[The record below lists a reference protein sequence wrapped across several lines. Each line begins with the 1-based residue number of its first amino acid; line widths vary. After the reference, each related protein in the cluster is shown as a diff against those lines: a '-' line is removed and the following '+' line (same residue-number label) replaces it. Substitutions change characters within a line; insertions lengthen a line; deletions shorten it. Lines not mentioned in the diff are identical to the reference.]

1 MAKGKKFNAA
11 EKHFEKRELEYKRK
25 IKELEREIFLL
36 RRDNLF
42 LSNLMNLINK
52 DSLDIIERDEEIMKL
67 KDMSKED
74 VDSLVRVMKLQMT
87 MEPIFTPLYKS
98 IYNR

>member
-52 DSLDIIERDEEIMKL
+52 DSLDIMERDEEIMKL

>member
-1 MAKGKKFNAA
+1 MAKGNKFNAA

-74 VDSLVRVMKLQMT
+74 VDSLVRVRKLQMT

>member
-42 LSNLMNLINK
+42 LSNLMNVVNK
-52 DSLDIIERDEEIMKL
+52 DSFDIIERDEEIMKL

-74 VDSLVRVMKLQMT
+74 VNSLIKVRKLQMT

-98 IYNR
+98 IYNK

>member
-74 VDSLVRVMKLQMT
+74 VDSLVRVMKLQLT

-98 IYNR
+98 FYNR